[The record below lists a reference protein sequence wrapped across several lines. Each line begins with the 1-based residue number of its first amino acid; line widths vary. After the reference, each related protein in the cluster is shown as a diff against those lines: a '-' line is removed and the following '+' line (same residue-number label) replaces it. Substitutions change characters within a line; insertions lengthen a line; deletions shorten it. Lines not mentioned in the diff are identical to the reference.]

1 MVVSVIEIFVL
12 MLCQN
17 GKRIRNGTD
26 CGKPAADQGAAAP
39 QAEQES
45 VSPGLQPRKTL
56 DSFRNAADAAVQER
70 ENGLREADQYLSE
83 Q

>member
-1 MVVSVIEIFVL
+1 MRIKSLLCAAAAAGAAIVL
-12 MLCQN
+12 AS
-17 GKRIRNGTD
+17 
-26 CGKPAADQGAAAP
+26 CGKPAAEQSAPAP

-45 VSPGLQPRKTL
+45 VSPGLVPKKTL

>member
-1 MVVSVIEIFVL
+1 MKSLLCAAAAAGALVLLVS
-12 MLCQN
+12 
-17 GKRIRNGTD
+17 
-26 CGKPAADQGAAAP
+26 CGKPAADQGATAP

-45 VSPGLQPRKTL
+45 VSPGLAPKKTL